1 MKIIKSIQKCYKQLP
16 NSGKILLFVALLLV
30 IVIFFKTMNETSA
43 NLNNQE
49 GFNNY
54 MFGNNIE
61 NKPFLFKQGN
71 AVYDDFYA
79 DIYDYLVFNKVKN
92 DFEIGTI
99 MNDTQLTEK
108 SIILDIGCGTGHHV
122 SELSSRTSNVTGV
135 DISPYMI
142 QKAKQNYPV
151 LKNNFVT
158 GDALNSHLFRDNS
171 FTHILCLYF
180 TIYYMENKMKFFYN
194 CMDWLMPGGF
204 LIVHL
209 VDKYKFDPILP
220 PGNPL
225 YVVSPQKYAKE
236 RITSTK
242 ITFNDFVYNSNFK
255 LDKDIAIFE
264 EKFKFNDGKV
274 RKQEQTL
281 YMEDLPTITNMA
293 QDAGFLIQGK
303 INMVNC
309 AYENQYLYIFVKPN

>member
-1 MKIIKSIQKCYKQLP
+1 
-16 NSGKILLFVALLLV
+16 
-30 IVIFFKTMNETSA
+30 
-43 NLNNQE
+43 
-49 GFNNY
+49 
-54 MFGNNIE
+54 
-61 NKPFLFKQGN
+61 
-71 AVYDDFYA
+71 
-79 DIYDYLVFNKVKN
+79 
-92 DFEIGTI
+92 
-99 MNDTQLTEK
+99 
-108 SIILDIGCGTGHHV
+108 
-122 SELSSRTSNVTGV
+122 
-135 DISPYMI
+135 
-142 QKAKQNYPV
+142 
-151 LKNNFVT
+151 
-158 GDALNSHLFRDNS
+158 
-171 FTHILCLYF
+171 
-180 TIYYMENKMKFFYN
+180 
-194 CMDWLMPGGF
+194 MDWLMPGGF